1 MTAGGL
7 VFLGLCVL
15 VGAFIVTSVRVYQVR
30 PDLVKTILRY
40 AIVGAIG
47 LVFSVVAVAIGL
59 RIDSRHSESYSRSL
73 KSVSEIW
80 GGEIEQ
86 APPEFSYEGYTTEQY
101 EDKNT
106 GQMQFRRRLVATDM
120 GFESQKLSVKI
131 EPSIRTKGLLKFP
144 GYMLRFTGEYEI
156 KNLHTSRKKVYF
168 RFALPSGAGNIT
180 DIAVTMDG
188 AAYTGD
194 ASLADGIDWQSE
206 MNPGEK
212 RAFTIGYSA
221 QGTGMFS
228 YALGQRQ
235 MQIRRLDVELSTAF
249 SDTVIPDGAMVPTKQ
264 DTDGTTTRVLWKG
277 ENLVTGQNIA
287 MKFDIPGNYGKIVSK
302 LFFYA
307 PLAIFLFLGFLIVMT
322 AARRIQLHPMNHVFI
337 ITGFFIFYLLGS
349 YLISYL
355 HIVAAVF
362 ASLCVST
369 GIMAYYC
376 RLSGKDRTLLYV
388 VAAGAGIFQWI
399 FSTAFFFPEHTG
411 FLITVASIVAFVGLM
426 RATAGVDWEGRL

>member
-7 VFLGLCVL
+7 VFLGLCII
-15 VGAFIVTSVRVYQVR
+15 VGAFIIVSVRVYQVR
-30 PDLVKTILRY
+30 PDLVKKLLRY
-40 AIVGAIG
+40 ALIGGIG
-47 LVFSVVAVAIGL
+47 LIFSVVAVAIGL

-80 GGEIEQ
+80 GGAVEQ

-101 EDKNT
+101 EDKNS
-106 GQMQFRRRLVATDM
+106 GQMQFRKRLISTDM
-120 GFESQKLSVKI
+120 GFESQKLAVKI
-131 EPSIRTKGLLKFP
+131 EPSVRTKGLLKFP

-156 KNLHTSRKKVYF
+156 KNLHAARKRVYF

-180 DIAVTMDG
+180 DIAVTVDG
-188 AAYTGD
+188 VAYTGD

-212 RAFTIGYSA
+212 RTFSISYSA
-221 QGTGMFS
+221 QGTAMFS
-228 YALGQRQ
+228 YALALRQ
-235 MQIRRLDVELSTAF
+235 MQIRRLDVELSTGFA
-249 SDTVIPDGAMVPTKQ
+249 DTVIPDGAMVPTRQ
-264 DTDGTTTRVLWKG
+264 DADGATTRVIWKG

-307 PLAIFLFLGFLIVMT
+307 PLAIFLFLGFLTVMT
-322 AARRIQLHPMNHVFI
+322 AARRIQLHPMNHLFI
-337 ITGFFIFYLLGS
+337 VTGFFIFYLLGS

-362 ASLCVST
+362 ASLAVST

-376 RLSGKDRTLLYV
+376 FLTGKDRVLLRIV
-388 VAAGAGIFQWI
+388 LAGAGIFQWV

-411 FLITVASIVAFVGLM
+411 FLITVASIVAFIGLM
-426 RATAGVDWEGRL
+426 RATAGVDWEDRL